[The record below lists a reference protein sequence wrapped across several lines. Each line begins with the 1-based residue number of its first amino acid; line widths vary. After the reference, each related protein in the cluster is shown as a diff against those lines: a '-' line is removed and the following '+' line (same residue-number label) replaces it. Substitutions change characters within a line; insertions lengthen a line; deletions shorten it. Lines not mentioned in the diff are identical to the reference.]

1 LSEPPP
7 KNKTPISN
15 RGVSAGFEIAGAVAV
30 LSLLGYWFDSKL
42 NTSPWGIIVGAVT
55 GIVGG
60 LYNIVR
66 PAVLQMLRDN
76 ASRQKQDQN
85 KKNGH

>member
-1 LSEPPP
+1 MSEPPRKEKMP
-7 KNKTPISN
+7 FSN

-30 LSLLGYWFDSKL
+30 LSLLGYWFDRKL
-42 NTSPWGIIVGAVT
+42 NTSPWGIIVGAIT

-66 PAVLQMLRDN
+66 PTVLQMMRDN
-76 ASRQKQDQN
+76 ASRKQKDQN
-85 KKNGH
+85 EPPER